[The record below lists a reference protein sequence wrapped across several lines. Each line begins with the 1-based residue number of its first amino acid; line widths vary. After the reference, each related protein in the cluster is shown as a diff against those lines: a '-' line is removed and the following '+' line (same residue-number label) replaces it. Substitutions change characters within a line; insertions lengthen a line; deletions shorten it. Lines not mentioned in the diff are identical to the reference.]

1 MKNVQINAKA
11 KSLNSEAKKK
21 RVVSLAGSMVGERM
35 EKILQCKNLT
45 KIYTSGLIRTKCCT
59 AVKDV
64 SFDVEKGEIVTLA
77 GESGSG
83 KTTVAKIILRLIEPT
98 SGEVTFYGKDAFSY
112 DRREYYRRIQAIVQ
126 DPYSAYNPFYKV
138 DRVLEEVFN
147 LYETKLSPDERK
159 KIIHATLT
167 RIGINPEE
175 ILGRYPHQLSGGQL
189 QRFLIARPLMINSEL
204 VVADEATSMLDAST
218 RAGILNLLLSLK
230 KQEKISVLFITHDIG
245 QAQYVSDRVLIMQK
259 GEVVEQGAAD
269 KVFLHP
275 ERPYTKELFDSVPQ
289 LHKKWAF

>member
-1 MKNVQINAKA
+1 
-11 KSLNSEAKKK
+11 
-21 RVVSLAGSMVGERM
+21 M

-45 KIYTSGLIRTKCCT
+45 KVYTSGLIRTKSVV

-64 SFDVEKGEIVTLA
+64 TFDVGKGEIVTLV
-77 GESGSG
+77 GQSGSG
-83 KTTVAKIILRLIEPT
+83 KTTVAKMILRIIEPT
-98 SGEVTFYGKDAFSY
+98 SGSIIFNGKDVHSY
-112 DRREYYRRIQAIVQ
+112 DKQEYYRRIQAIVQ

-147 LYETKLSPDERK
+147 LYKNGLSRDKRK
-159 KIIHATLT
+159 EIIHSTLKK
-167 RIGINPEE
+167 IGINPEE

-230 KQEKISVLFITHDIG
+230 ENEKISVLFITHDIA
-245 QAQYVSDRVLIMQK
+245 QAQYISDRVLMMRN
-259 GEVVEQGAAD
+259 GEVIEQGPSD
-269 KVFLHP
+269 RVFLHP
-275 ERPYTKELFDSVPQ
+275 SNPYTKELFDSVPQ
-289 LHKKWAF
+289 LRKKWEF

>member
-1 MKNVQINAKA
+1 
-11 KSLNSEAKKK
+11 
-21 RVVSLAGSMVGERM
+21 M

-45 KIYTSGLIRTKCCT
+45 KIYTSGLIRTKSVV
-59 AVKDV
+59 AVKNV
-64 SFDVEKGEIVTLA
+64 TFDVKKGEIVTLA

-83 KTTVAKIILRLIEPT
+83 KTTVAKMILRLIEPT
-98 SGEVTFYGKDAFSY
+98 SGHIIFNGENAFSY

-138 DRVLEEVFN
+138 DHVLEEVFG
-147 LYETKLSPDERK
+147 LYKNGPSPDKRK
-159 KIIHATLT
+159 EIIHSTLT

-230 KQEKISVLFITHDIG
+230 ENEKISVLFITHDIA
-245 QAQYVSDRVLIMQK
+245 QAQYISDRVLIMQK
-259 GEVVEQGAAD
+259 GEVVEQGPAD
-269 KVFLHP
+269 RVFLHP
-275 ERPYTKELFDSVPQ
+275 RHPYTRELFDSVPQ
-289 LHKKWAF
+289 LHKKWEF